1 MVFKDYYKILNL
13 ETTEV
18 DFDDIKNAYRYQV
31 KQFHPDRNKKNTEE
45 IIQDINEAY
54 KVLSDTNLKRKYD
67 RKWKTHVER
76 NRIGNKTYEAREQNR
91 TLKEEVYS
99 MFFGDFAKKIKKKN
113 EPTLTKLKG
122 ENIKTEININL
133 EDGFFGVKKYIAL
146 RDVNGTLQ
154 RIPIDIPVGIKNN
167 DRIRVVGLGKPGQ
180 NEGKNGDLFVNIKIE
195 NDKNMFLEGSDIR
208 TIANIYPWE
217 AALGT
222 SITVSVFNE
231 ELKLKIPAGTQSG
244 KRFEVPQKGYYDG
257 FGGRGNLLIDINI
270 NMPQKI
276 SDEEL
281 ELYRKIEKLRKE

>member
-113 EPTLTKLKG
+113 EPTLTRLKG

>member
-113 EPTLTKLKG
+113 EPTLTRLKG

-154 RIPIDIPVGIKNN
+154 RIPIDIPTGIKNN

>member
-1 MVFKDYYKILNL
+1 MEYKDYYKILNL

-113 EPTLTKLKG
+113 EKNLTKLKG